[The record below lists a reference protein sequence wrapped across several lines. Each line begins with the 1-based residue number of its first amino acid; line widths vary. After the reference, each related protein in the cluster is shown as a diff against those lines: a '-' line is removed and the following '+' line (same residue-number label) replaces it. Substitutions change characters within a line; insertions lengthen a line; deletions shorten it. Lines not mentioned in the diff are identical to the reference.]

1 MRILTIAMWALGIA
15 LIAVLVYLA
24 DARVVVGTAAMVGWG
39 FVPVLLVRVVVLYVD
54 SHSWRWL
61 LSPAD
66 RFGLHLA
73 AFQRWIGESV
83 SVLLPFAVV
92 GGELVRVRLAMVYGI
107 AGAPAL
113 ASIVMDA
120 VVAAMSQMLFFALGV
135 ALYARIA
142 TRPDALTQ
150 SILLGGVA
158 LLVVV
163 MAMWMAIRVGVVDRF
178 GRLLKGLVA
187 GERVDWLA
195 DAMRSVDRHI
205 VETADRRGD
214 FWRSVAWRLLGWL
227 LGAAEI
233 WLILWLLGQP
243 ITVAE
248 ALMLDALAGAVR
260 NVFFFVPGGLG
271 VQEGALVLL
280 GGTLGIGSETMLG
293 MALVKR
299 AREVVVSVPGL
310 VAWQAVESRRGRRRG
325 RPGSRVG

>member
-1 MRILTIAMWALGIA
+1 MRILTIVTWVLGLA
-15 LIAVLVYLA
+15 LIAFLVYMA
-24 DARVVVGTAAMVGWG
+24 DARAVVHTAAMVGWG
-39 FVPVLLVRVVVLYVD
+39 FAPVLLVRVVLLYVD

-61 LSPAD
+61 LRPTD
-66 RFGLHLA
+66 RLGLHLA
-73 AFQRWIGESV
+73 TFQRWIGESV
-83 SVLLPFAVV
+83 SVLLPFAVI
-92 GGELVRVRLAMVYGI
+92 GGELVRVRLAMLYGI

-120 VVAAMSQMLFFALGV
+120 VVAAMSQMLFFGLGV
-135 ALYARIA
+135 AIYARIA

-158 LLVVV
+158 LSIVVV
-163 MAMWMAIRVGVVDRF
+163 AMWMSIRGGAVGRF

-187 GERVDWLA
+187 GERVAWLG
-195 DAMRSVDRHI
+195 DAMGSVDRHI

-214 FWRSVAWRLLGWL
+214 FWRSVAWRLVGWL
-227 LGAAEI
+227 LGASEI
-233 WLILWLLGQP
+233 WLILWLLGRP

-310 VAWQAVESRRGRRRG
+310 VAWQVVEAREIRQ
-325 RPGSRVG
+325 